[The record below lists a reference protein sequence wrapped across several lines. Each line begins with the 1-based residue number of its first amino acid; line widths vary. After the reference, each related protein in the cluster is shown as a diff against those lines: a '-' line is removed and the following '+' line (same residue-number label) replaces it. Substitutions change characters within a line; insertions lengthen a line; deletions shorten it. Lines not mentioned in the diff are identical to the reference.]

1 MCVPIISVLQF
12 FSIFYLFQE
21 FFLFHA
27 MLSSH
32 SDGRNLLF
40 ISFTLIFDSTT
51 LNNLPVSVT
60 IPWRICFYFS
70 VVLLELRDGNIPR
83 SSFITHDYPIFLVF
97 VCFCLFS
104 FSHFQQ
110 EGKFFLS
117 NSVEN
122 CVGNF
127 MVIVLIA
134 LGIGNSAP
142 NVVFVTPS
150 MGILFPILKRSEVS
164 YS

>member
-1 MCVPIISVLQF
+1 MFFVGSDTWTSVYLIHTRNWWVKKSTFFIHLNISFYYFCKQEIGRVLSYPYSLCGNSTLFNSLCVCVCVPIISVLQF

-83 SSFITHDYPIFLVF
+83 SSFITHDYLIFSGF
-97 VCFCLFS
+97 V
-104 FSHFQQ
+104 
-110 EGKFFLS
+110 
-117 NSVEN
+117 
-122 CVGNF
+122 
-127 MVIVLIA
+127 
-134 LGIGNSAP
+134 
-142 NVVFVTPS
+142 
-150 MGILFPILKRSEVS
+150 
-164 YS
+164 